1 MFGSIETLVS
11 FSSVWYVCVVAGR
24 KMMVWPGS
32 CQVRCARQKSL
43 GAMVEGFATE
53 KISSVDF
60 CLEKAEVVG
69 VRFLDLYLKENYKTI
84 RCAMYSGRQSVYL
97 RTRFDG

>member
-1 MFGSIETLVS
+1 
-11 FSSVWYVCVVAGR
+11 
-24 KMMVWPGS
+24 
-32 CQVRCARQKSL
+32 
-43 GAMVEGFATE
+43 MVEGFATE